1 LLRNNTGKQLQA
13 TTEDVQVKKLKQGN
27 KKEASNPFSKENVV
41 AKIKLSK
48 KLMQAT
54 GTFANP

>member
-1 LLRNNTGKQLQA
+1 LQA